1 VFWKVRRCVVS
12 GCLGMGQGNDCV
24 CVCVCA
30 CVSGLSVPR
39 DAWK

>member
-1 VFWKVRRCVVS
+1 VS